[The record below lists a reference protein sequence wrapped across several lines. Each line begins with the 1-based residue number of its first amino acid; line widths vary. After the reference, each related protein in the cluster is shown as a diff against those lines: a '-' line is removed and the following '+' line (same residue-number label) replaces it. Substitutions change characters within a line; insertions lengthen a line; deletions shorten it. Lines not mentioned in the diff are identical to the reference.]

1 MAWEQNIH
9 LVLHITQVIIVSF
22 IIYRFVQNYREIKSS
37 FNLGLISFAVAMLLQ
52 VIFALSL
59 DIFIHVAS
67 ELFLVVAL
75 LAFIS
80 TIQK

>member
-1 MAWEQNIH
+1 MTWEENIH

-37 FNLGLISFAVAMLLQ
+37 FNLGLILFSVAMLLQ

-59 DIFIHVAS
+59 DIFVHVAS
-67 ELFLVVAL
+67 ELFLIIAL
-75 LAFIS
+75 LTFIL